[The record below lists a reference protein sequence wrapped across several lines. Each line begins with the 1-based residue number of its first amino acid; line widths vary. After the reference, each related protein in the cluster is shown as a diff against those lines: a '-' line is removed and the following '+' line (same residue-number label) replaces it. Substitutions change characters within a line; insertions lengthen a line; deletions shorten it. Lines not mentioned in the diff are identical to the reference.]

1 MEMDSILKNFT
12 STFRSSQTFR
22 KTKNVPRIIQF
33 QVNIDLLLSPKFQG
47 NASGPSKSAKERFI
61 RAKELWQ
68 SSFKLAL

>member
-12 STFRSSQTFR
+12 STFRSSQTQ
-22 KTKNVPRIIQF
+22 NHGLQF

-47 NASGPSKSAKERFI
+47 NASGSSKSAKERFI

-68 SSFKLAL
+68 SFFKLAL